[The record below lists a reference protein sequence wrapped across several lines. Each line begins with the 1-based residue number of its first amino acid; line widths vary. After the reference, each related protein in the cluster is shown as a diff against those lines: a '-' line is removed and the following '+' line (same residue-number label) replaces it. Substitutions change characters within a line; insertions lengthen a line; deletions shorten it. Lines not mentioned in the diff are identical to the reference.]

1 MRGRLC
7 WASMA
12 APAKLLEWSDQ
23 IRHKETFIVLLEL
36 VALAAVYSSPV
47 AQFLR
52 GRDVLHFADNQS
64 ANRGAVKGRSSAPDL
79 NKVIG
84 ELHPTWAELDV
95 RPWVEYVRSRL
106 TSRTYP
112 HGAAETQSVAPWGR
126 TLIAPASP
134 SRPRSRVGC
143 RIKSGM
149 VITSETR
156 VRAALIAPAGAVGG
170 PGPPRPP

>member
-1 MRGRLC
+1 MGFVVWLPDDGSPAPDCAGGVQVVWPPAGSVMPGWLC

-64 ANRGAVKGRSSAPDL
+64 ANCGAVKGRSSAPDL
-79 NKVIG
+79 NEVIG

-95 RPWVEYVRSRL
+95 RPWVEYVRSE
-106 TSRTYP
+106 
-112 HGAAETQSVAPWGR
+112 ANVAD
-126 TLIAPASP
+126 LP
-134 SRPRSRVGC
+134 SRGGGDSIGRALGTNAHR
-143 RIKSGM
+143 
-149 VITSETR
+149 TR
-156 VRAALIAPAGAVGG
+156 FSLPAPFGG
-170 PGPPRPP
+170 WL